1 MDMGFGERDG
11 QATVSKNG
19 FARQRTLRQSISC
32 TGTGLHSGAK
42 LSLTF
47 APAPID
53 HGIVF
58 RRSDVAPRVALIP
71 ALWNQ
76 VVDTRMCTTLGNPA
90 GTTIGTVEHVMA
102 ALAGYNI
109 DNCLITVDGPEL
121 PIMDGSAEPFA
132 FLIDC
137 AGVEE
142 QNAARKAI
150 QIVKPVRAGDDHKYA
165 SVSPGSHTALSFEID
180 FDNAVVAK
188 QRLSFSLYDGS
199 FRKELA
205 RARTFGFA
213 HEVEALR
220 KMGLAR
226 GGSLDN
232 AVVITKD
239 RVLNREGLRFPDEF
253 VRHKLLDAL
262 GDLYLAGAPIIG
274 RFEGLRGGHAL
285 NNQLLRTLFANKSA
299 WRWTTVT
306 EGAAMPVPLRRRKL
320 AEAIGA

>member
-1 MDMGFGERDG
+1 MKMGFGERDG
-11 QATVSKNG
+11 HLAISENG
-19 FARQRTLRQSISC
+19 FVRQRTLRQAISC

-42 LSLTF
+42 LNLTF

-58 RRSDVAPRVALIP
+58 LRSDVARDAAAIP
-71 ALWNQ
+71 ARWDH
-76 VVDTRMCTTLGNPA
+76 VVDTKMCTTLGNSA

-109 DNCLITVDGPEL
+109 DNCLVSVDGPEL

-137 AGVEE
+137 AGIEE
-142 QNAARKAI
+142 QAAARNAI
-150 QIVKPVRAGDDHKYA
+150 QILKTVRTGDSHKYA
-165 SVSPGSHTALSFEID
+165 SIGAGTRTALSFEID
-180 FDNAVVAK
+180 FENAVVAK
-188 QRLSFSLYDGS
+188 QRLSFNLHDGT

-232 AVVITKD
+232 AVVIAQD

-274 RFEGLRGGHAL
+274 RFHGARAGHAL
-285 NNQLLRTLFANKSA
+285 NNLLLKSLFADKSA
-299 WRWTTVT
+299 WRWTTIA
-306 EGAAMPVPLRRRKL
+306 ENSPMALPLRRGKL
-320 AEAIGA
+320 AEAVGA